1 MKRLIIV
8 FSCLLA
14 MSSSAFAQE
23 ISQPAMESAKPVKN
37 AVVVRK
43 LSEID
48 VEGTKYENVTV
59 TMKSKTRSEYYST
72 KDKVQITIT
81 DMLGKTLWKKT
92 FKNVFLYVF
101 SDGQVQIG
109 QGKFVQALIEKLP
122 QPLSSGDFKGKI
134 REKVGIF

>member
-1 MKRLIIV
+1 MKRLLIF
-8 FSCLLA
+8 FSFMFA
-14 MSSSAFAQE
+14 STYAAFAQE
-23 ISQPAMESAKPVKN
+23 AVQPVLESAKPVKN
-37 AVVVRK
+37 AEVIRK
-43 LSEID
+43 VSEID
-48 VEGTKYENVTV
+48 VEGTIYENVTV
-59 TMKSKTRSEYYST
+59 KMKSKTHSAYYST
-72 KDKVQITIT
+72 KDKVVITIT

-122 QPLSSGDFKGKI
+122 QPLPAGDFKGKI